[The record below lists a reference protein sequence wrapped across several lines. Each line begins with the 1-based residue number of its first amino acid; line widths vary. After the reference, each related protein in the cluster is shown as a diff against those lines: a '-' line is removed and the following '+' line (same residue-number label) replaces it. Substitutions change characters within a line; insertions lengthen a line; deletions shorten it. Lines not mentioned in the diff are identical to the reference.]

1 MLALLVWGGPIFP
14 SDAEAQRP
22 LGYAVHARVHP
33 DTGFVE
39 GALHVTV
46 EVPEGTRRARLWLYG
61 DRLAV
66 APAALDEINARW
78 IFPGERD
85 TSAFSVTDVR
95 VDGAP
100 VKPRIERYP
109 PGTPRGRDVAGS
121 DLWVPVPDGA
131 RRVGIRLRF
140 TLRLPRRFGRLGR
153 VGDQLTMAAPWYP
166 LVVGENDAWDFE
178 VPHRVRVELAGDA
191 QGLLGSRRFRRRAE
205 VRTGGPYVP
214 LVVAPELH
222 VRSHEVNGVEVRYVA
237 PEAPYAHPDPSAR
250 GLDALHDVVR
260 IDVVDQLGDQ
270 LEHVL
275 TTLRTMKVPVSADVV
290 TVVEVPSRTELAA
303 TAPGWVLLSDRAY
316 QVFPLDAV
324 RDFHHR
330 TVRHAL
336 FRHQLSHAPRPEAA
350 RDRPWVNDLRAALL
364 VDLDLARSEN
374 EARTPQELLG
384 WAGFHPLVDQLL
396 YAPQVAFEDVY
407 FGDMSDGTAFRDA
420 PMVARR
426 PTSTGRRVLEMARDA
441 LGSEAMAELARGL
454 LRLQTPAPALLA
466 EVAPEQA
473 VRLPVWLA
481 APGLPVNYRLGEIE
495 SEEVPQGFR
504 HRIEVIREGAPRPE
518 PVEVEVEDEGGHRE
532 VVRWDGAGTR
542 GVVEVTTPEPLDD
555 VTLDPRRRLVQSPAL
570 AQGHPRGDDALRHPW
585 RPPILRGIY
594 LSASATDRRF
604 QGFLDFVMRRRYELD
619 HGIGVRLES
628 EPRSS
633 GGLIRYIRKF
643 GPRRHTNDRLA
654 FFSAGIQG
662 LRLHEEFT
670 EGGQGGWRTDAV
682 LSMGF
687 DSHRYFIDPR
697 EGFYVTGSGRLG
709 VVRQDDGDV
718 EPTWSVGGRANG
730 TWPLGLRTV
739 VLLIGGAAYTG
750 GAVLPGELPGLGG
763 QGALRGYEVDE
774 LVGRGRLFGV
784 VEQRWTAL
792 SDLALNVLHLAWV
805 REIQLA
811 WFAGAGAVF
820 RSLDGRDV
828 AGGVEVG
835 AGVRFHFEYA
845 GVQPGVLAV
854 DVGVPLVRDARVK
867 QARPPYTLR
876 VTFDQYY

>member
-1 MLALLVWGGPIFP
+1 M
-14 SDAEAQRP
+14 AQRP
-22 LGYAVHARVHP
+22 LGYAVNARV
-33 DTGFVE
+33 DSEAGVVE
-39 GALHVTV
+39 GALHASV
-46 EVPEGTRRARLWLYG
+46 EVPAGARAVRLWLYG

-85 TSAFSVTDVR
+85 RGGVSITEVR
-95 VDGAP
+95 VDDVP
-100 VKPRIERYP
+100 VKPRLDRYP

-131 RRVGIRLRF
+131 GRVGIRLRF

-153 VGDQLTMAAPWYP
+153 VGDRLTMAAPWYP
-166 LVVGENDAWDFE
+166 LVVGEDDTWDFE
-178 VPHRVRVELAGDA
+178 VPHRVRVELAGGG
-191 QGLLGSRRFRRRAE
+191 QGLLGSQRFERRTE
-205 VRTGGPYVP
+205 VRSAGPYVP

-222 VRSHEVNGVEVRYVA
+222 VRSQQVNGIEVRYIA

-260 IDVVDQLGDQ
+260 IDVVDQLGEQ

-275 TTLRTMKVPVSADVV
+275 ATLRMMDLPVPADVV

-303 TAPGWVLLSDRAY
+303 TAPGWTLLSDRAY

-336 FRHQLSHAPRPEAA
+336 FRHQLSSGPRPEVA
-350 RDRPWVNDLRAALL
+350 RDRPWATDLRAALL
-364 VDLDLARSEN
+364 VDLDLARREN
-374 EARTPQELLG
+374 EALTPRELLG

-407 FGDMSDGTAFRDA
+407 FGDMSNGTAFRDA

-426 PTSTGRRVLEMARDA
+426 PTSTGRRILEMARDA
-441 LGSEAMAELARGL
+441 LGSETTADFARGL
-454 LRLQTPAPALLA
+454 LSLQVPAPALLA
-466 EVAPEQA
+466 DVAPEHA
-473 VRLPVWLA
+473 DRLPVWLG
-481 APGLPVNYRLGEIE
+481 APGLPVNYRLGEID
-495 SEEVPQGFR
+495 SEKVPQGFR
-504 HRIEVIREGAPRPE
+504 HRIEIIREGAPRPE

-532 VVRWDGAGTR
+532 VSRWDGEGMR

-555 VTLDPRRRLVQSPAL
+555 VTLDPRHRLVQSAEL

-594 LSASATDRRF
+594 LSASVSDRRL
-604 QGFLDFVMRRRYELD
+604 QGFVDFVMRRRYELD

-633 GGLIRYIRKF
+633 SGLFRYIRKF
-643 GPRRHTNDRLA
+643 GPRRHTNDRMA
-654 FFSAGIQG
+654 FVSAGIQG

-670 EGGQGGWRTDAV
+670 EEGQGGWRTDAIV
-682 LSMGF
+682 SMGL
-687 DSHRYFIDPR
+687 DTHRYFIDPR
-697 EGFYVTGSGRLG
+697 EGYYVTGSGRVG

-718 EPTWSVGGRANG
+718 EPTWSLSGRANG

-739 VLLIGGAAYTG
+739 VMLIGGAAYTG

-763 QGALRGYEVDE
+763 QQVLRGYEVDE

-784 VEQRWTAL
+784 IEQRWTAL
-792 SDLALNVLHLAWV
+792 SDLALNALHLAWV

-820 RSLDGRDV
+820 RPLDGRDV
-828 AGGVEVG
+828 GGGVELG

-854 DVGVPLVRDARVK
+854 DVGVPLVRQPQARRN
-867 QARPPYTLR
+867 RPPYTLR